1 MFEADL
7 CSNEFLL
14 SDDHESLYALWTA
27 RMCGYKHFY
36 SKLLSSKLRRIAP
49 SDLAE
54 IMQLEI
60 DESDPAVLTKLMI
73 QAQKLEQKLSILNPG
88 FNGVIAINLKKLK
101 STLGLSK
108 MDALLLGFFV
118 LVKSNDDFEDV
129 VDSIGEITFQQLVE
143 VLSVVLGESKKD
155 ISQSLDGKSIL
166 AQSGLLKVD
175 MRHSN
180 NLSSKVDLLAGL
192 EDVLTIES
200 GNPIELLS
208 RYFYPSTAP
217 SLSLENYPH
226 LAEETERVMR
236 YLSHQRKRKGA
247 NILVYGPPGT
257 GKTEWVKAI
266 AKTLKFP
273 LYEIT
278 SEDKDGDVLLDGRRV
293 EIYKLAQHAL
303 QKRAKSLV
311 MFDEVEDVFPHSISL
326 FMERK
331 SQSGNKGW
339 INKVLEENP
348 VPAFWISNSIRQI
361 DSAYIRRFDLVIE
374 IDTPP
379 RSVRCE
385 IIQNALQGVDVSQ
398 GWIHQLADHKQLVPA
413 VISRA
418 AKVVQTI
425 AKPDEPQESIQ
436 NHMLTLINATL
447 EAQGHSSLEL
457 KNLKTGLGYSLD
469 YVNTDVD
476 IEQLVKGMQYS
487 QRGRFCLYGL
497 PGTGKT
503 AFGNFLAKALDRPL
517 LIKRASDLLSP
528 YVGVAEQNIARAFK
542 EAKREGA
549 VLQIDEAD
557 SFLQSRENAV
567 RSWEVTQV
575 NELLTQMESFEGVF
589 IASTNLMKNIDQ
601 AALRRFDFKLEFK
614 PLKTEQAWSMIEEIF
629 RQYEIHQYD
638 RDSIWE
644 TLKSMKV
651 LTPGDFSAVMRKLSI
666 GGILPEPGT
675 LLSALEQECQ
685 FKPGYVKRTGI
696 GFMSELS
703 H

>member
-1 MFEADL
+1 M
-7 CSNEFLL
+7 N
-14 SDDHESLYALWTA
+14 
-27 RMCGYKHFY
+27 
-36 SKLLSSKLRRIAP
+36 
-49 SDLAE
+49 
-54 IMQLEI
+54 
-60 DESDPAVLTKLMI
+60 
-73 QAQKLEQKLSILNPG
+73 
-88 FNGVIAINLKKLK
+88 
-101 STLGLSK
+101 
-108 MDALLLGFFV
+108 
-118 LVKSNDDFEDV
+118 
-129 VDSIGEITFQQLVE
+129 SIGELNRQQLVE
-143 VLSVVLGESKKD
+143 ILATVLGQSKKEIALSLD
-155 ISQSLDGKSIL
+155 SQSLL
-166 AQSGLLKVD
+166 ASSGLLRIDVR
-175 MRHSN
+175 MHNTLSN
-180 NLSSKVDLLAGL
+180 KVDLLEGL
-192 EDVLTIES
+192 EDVLTVEC
-200 GNPIELLS
+200 NDPIELLK
-208 RYFYPSTAP
+208 RYF
-217 SLSLENYPH
+217 SLSKPASLTLENFPH
-226 LAEETERVMR
+226 LGDQSKRLLR
-236 YLSHQRKRKGA
+236 YLKGQRSRIGT
-247 NILVYGPPGT
+247 NVLVYGPPGT
-257 GKTEWVKAI
+257 GRTEWVKAI
-266 AKTLKFP
+266 AESLEYP

-278 SEDKDGDVLLDGRRV
+278 SEDKGREGLIEGRRV
-293 EIYKLAQHAL
+293 ELYKLAQCAL
-303 QKRAKSLV
+303 QKNTQSLV
-311 MFDEVEDVFPHSISL
+311 LFDEVEDVFPHSISL

-339 INKVLEENP
+339 INKLLEENP
-348 VPAFWISNSIRQI
+348 VPAFWISNSIGQI

-398 GWIHQLADHKQLVPA
+398 DWIQQLADHKQLVPA

-418 AKVVQTI
+418 VKVVQTI
-425 AKPDEPQESIQ
+425 AKPDEPREAIQ
-436 NHMLTLINATL
+436 NHMLTLINSTL
-447 EAQGHSSLEL
+447 EAQGHPSLEL
-457 KNLKTGLGYSLD
+457 KSLKTGLGYSLD
-469 YVNTDVD
+469 YVNTDAD
-476 IEQLVKGMQYS
+476 IEQLVMGMQHS
-487 QRGRFCLYGL
+487 QRGHFCLYGL

-503 AFGNFLAKALDRPL
+503 AFGNFLAKELDRPL

-589 IASTNLMKNIDQ
+589 IASTNLMNNIDQ

-614 PLKTEQAWSMIEEIF
+614 PLKTEQAWSMIEAIF

-638 RDSIWE
+638 QDCIWE
-644 TLKSMKV
+644 QLKSMKV
-651 LTPGDFSAVMRKLSI
+651 LTPGDFSAVMRRLSI
-666 GGILPEPGT
+666 GGMLPEPGT